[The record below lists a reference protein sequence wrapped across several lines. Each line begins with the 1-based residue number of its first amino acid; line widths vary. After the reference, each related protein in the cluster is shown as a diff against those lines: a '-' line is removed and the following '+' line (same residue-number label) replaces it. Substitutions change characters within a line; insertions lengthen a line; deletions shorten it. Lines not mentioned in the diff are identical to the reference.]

1 MNFAFEV
8 RPKPF
13 CPGIRILQF
22 SLMQNK
28 TTRLGLVVCFLYLKS
43 YNSIHIYTE
52 LSTYEK
58 NRLGS
63 PGQVPAKLPVKH
75 PLKFCRKSKNMR
87 FGLVALATITASI
100 ALCAMLAAKFL
111 NFMR

>member
-1 MNFAFEV
+1 M
-8 RPKPF
+8 
-13 CPGIRILQF
+13 
-22 SLMQNK
+22 
-28 TTRLGLVVCFLYLKS
+28 KS

-100 ALCAMLAAKFL
+100 AQSAMLAAKFL